1 LSSDFIAFFTFKRRG
16 DEFSEQTK
24 YFEIRIDFVLNK
36 FETISYKNIDIENVW
51 EYNVG
56 IKFIV

>member
-1 LSSDFIAFFTFKRRG
+1 MGIIAQNLPIVKWFYRIFYFQTEG

-36 FETISYKNIDIENVW
+36 FETISYKNIDIENV
-51 EYNVG
+51 
-56 IKFIV
+56 